1 MNQILEQSEKVK
13 NKAGERKARN
23 LVIAVSLAIPVV
35 VTFLYFMKKLVIT
48 DGPLKDFLD
57 QLPLVNASVNGLTAV
72 LLVAGFIA
80 IKNKNI
86 VLHRRIMTLCLLL
99 SVVFLLSYVTYHS
112 THETTTYGGEGFM
125 RSFYYF
131 ILLSH
136 IVLSAVIVPMVLFSY
151 TRAISERFD
160 KHRKLARITLP
171 IWFYVAVTGVLVYL
185 MISPFYV

>member
-1 MNQILEQSEKVK
+1 MNQSKSIKSE
-13 NKAGERKARN
+13 AGERKARN

-48 DGPLKDFLD
+48 EGPLKDFLD

-72 LLVAGFIA
+72 LLIAAFVA
-80 IKNKNI
+80 IKNKN
-86 VLHRRIMTLCLLL
+86 VALHKKLMTICLLL

-112 THETTTYGGEGFM
+112 THETTVYGGEGGI
-125 RSFYYF
+125 RTFYYF

-185 MISPFYV
+185 MISPYYS